1 MGDNIFVQTQC
12 FFCKQDKDRVLYPAR
27 LNRDSFTG
35 YTFSA
40 RRERKREHYQI
51 VACKECTLVR
61 SSPIIDEGKLNTLY
75 ADSQFIFSQEAPFVC
90 QSYAVLV
97 RKLIDKYTGKVESL
111 LEIGCSTGFF
121 LEKALEMGITDVVGF
136 EPSRDCYEHARNHIK
151 DRIINDI
158 YKPDLLGDKKFD
170 LICSFHVLDHL
181 RDPQKTLSSMAEGLN
196 PGGHVLLVC
205 HDVDSW
211 SAKLLGDYSPIFDV
225 EHIYLFSKKTITLLL
240 ESVGLDVVELGLFVN
255 TYPLRYWMRMLPITN
270 KIVRLMPK
278 FLKNIPISV
287 KAGNLYV
294 YGQKG

>member
-1 MGDNIFVQTQC
+1 MGNNIFVETQC
-12 FFCKQDKDRVLYPAR
+12 FFCKRAKDRVLYPAR
-27 LNRDSFTG
+27 LNQDTFTG

-51 VACKECTLVR
+51 VACEKCTLVR

-75 ADSQFIFSQEAPFVC
+75 AESQFIFSEEAPYAC
-90 QSYAVLV
+90 RSYATLV
-97 RKLIDKYTGKVESL
+97 RKLIDKYTSKVESL

-121 LEKALEMGITDVVGF
+121 LEKVLEMGITDVMGF
-136 EPSRDCYEHARNHIK
+136 EPSRDCYEHAQSHIK
-151 DRIINDI
+151 GRIINDI

-170 LICSFHVLDHL
+170 LICSFHVLDHV
-181 RDPQKTLSSMAEGLN
+181 RDPKRTLSSMAEGLN
-196 PGGHVLLVC
+196 PGGHVLFVC
-205 HDVDSW
+205 HDVESW

-225 EHIYLFSKKTITLLL
+225 EHIYLFSKKTIALLL
-240 ESVGLDVVELGLFVN
+240 ESVGLDVVELGFFAN
-255 TYPLRYWMRMLPITN
+255 TYPLRYWMRMLPIAN

-278 FLKNIPISV
+278 FLRNIPISL